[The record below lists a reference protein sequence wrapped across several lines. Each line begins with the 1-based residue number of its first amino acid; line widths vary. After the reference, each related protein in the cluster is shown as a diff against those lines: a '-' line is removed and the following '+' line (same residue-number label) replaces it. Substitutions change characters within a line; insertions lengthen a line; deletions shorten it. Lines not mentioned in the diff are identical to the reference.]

1 MNFVFLHFIYKLC
14 CDCTRYWSFV
24 FRLGFRLICLDS
36 DWQTKEILLALV
48 GIEIEISCGNK
59 KKLKSCSFLCPQ
71 GVFFCCILFL
81 LRGALLY
88 NIIYLVNQMLCRPM
102 DFGTKKK
109 TNLELLITRLYYNVR
124 INQFVHCSEMLY
136 LSIHRV
142 LHGFLFTT
150 TGVA

>member
-59 KKLKSCSFLCPQ
+59 KNLKSCSFLCPQ
-71 GVFFCCILFL
+71 GVFFVAFFSFYEGRYYTISYILSIKCSA
-81 LRGALLY
+81 GPWTS
-88 NIIYLVNQMLCRPM
+88 VQ
-102 DFGTKKK
+102 KK
-109 TNLELLITRLYYNVR
+109 TNPELLITRLYYNVL